1 MLGFICPLLT
11 NSRFI
16 LNWLTELAQ
25 IMIFFSFFGLLQRIY
40 KVFPDIIRKTKRQNK
55 PLTFN
60 C

>member
-25 IMIFFSFFGLLQRIY
+25 IMIFLVFFLVCCKEY
-40 KVFPDIIRKTKRQNK
+40 TKCFQI
-55 PLTFN
+55 
-60 C
+60 

>member
-25 IMIFFSFFGLLQRIY
+25 IMIFL
-40 KVFPDIIRKTKRQNK
+40 VFWFIAKNIQSVSRYNPQNEATK
-55 PLTFN
+55 
-60 C
+60 

>member
-25 IMIFFSFFGLLQRIY
+25 IMIFFSFFWFVVKNIQSVSRY
-40 KVFPDIIRKTKRQNK
+40 NPQNEATK
-55 PLTFN
+55 
-60 C
+60 